1 MASGFRVITDNYI
14 DSDIYNTITASSEQS
29 GYEVENLEAKTY
41 RQSSWRSSGFF
52 EVTASNKTIVFQE
65 TDGVDISAT
74 IAEGNYTSR
83 DAMST
88 AIKTALDAAGGD
100 TYTVT
105 RTDEKFVITSDGS
118 FLRIDG
124 TDVAHTAGDLIGF
137 TTNQSTATPATGLT
151 ADSVRIHTEEYIEI
165 DFGVAKRPSTI
176 ILTGDR
182 GDTMKLSPT
191 ATVKFQM
198 NTTNVWTSP
207 LVDVTLTVGDDYA
220 YKLED
225 DYFDSSY
232 YRYARIYIEDKDN
245 GNGYIQINVAA
256 IGEQWNLVRG
266 RAQFPFSE
274 NYVDNSTV
282 TVNKDMTYYAEER
295 TKIYRYGIKISA
307 LKVAAKEELQDFYSD
322 YGITKP
328 FFVSMDSDQAFSS
341 SAERLIKLVR
351 LQGNIE
357 TSLINPDFFEC
368 NINLIEVL

>member
-14 DSDIYNTITASSEQS
+14 DNEVYNTITASSEQS

-41 RQSSWRSSGFF
+41 RQASWRTAGFF

-74 IAEGNYTSR
+74 IAEGTYTSR

-105 RTDEKFVITSDGS
+105 RSDEKFVIKSDGS

-124 TDVAHTAGDLIGF
+124 TDGSHTAGDLIGF

-151 ADSVRIHTEEYIEI
+151 ADAVRIHTEEYIEI
-165 DFGVAKRPSTI
+165 DFGVAKRPSAI
-176 ILTGDR
+176 IMTGDR
-182 GDTMKLSPT
+182 GETMKLSPT
-191 ATVKFQM
+191 ATVKLQM

-225 DYFDSSY
+225 DYFNSSY

-245 GNGYIQINVAA
+245 GNGYLQINVAA
-256 IGEQWNLVRG
+256 LGEQWNLVRG

-274 NYVDNSTV
+274 VYVDNSV
-282 TVNKDMTYYAEER
+282 ITVNKDATYYAEER
-295 TKIYRYGIKISA
+295 TKLYQYRVKMSA
-307 LKVAAKEELQDFYSD
+307 LKIAAKEELQDFFAD
-322 YGITKP
+322 YGKHKP
-328 FFVSMDSDQAFSS
+328 FFVSIDSDGVFSS

-351 LQGNIE
+351 LQGNID
-357 TSLINPDFFEC
+357 TSLTSPDFFEC
-368 NINLIEVL
+368 ALNLIEVL